1 MVRRRGPDGRLRF
14 LLHLP
19 PDFQP
24 AGRPASPRFAHW
36 RHTNQFANGVQL
48 CAVLH
53 VLRDCNRASGGHL
66 QPALDHRDRFDPLE
80 WVHGGLRARI
90 NIHSLAVVAHG
101 RRCGRSSA
109 FPSCLLTH
117 YRVFSSR
124 SVGHRPQCVLDGD
137 LSRCRLGLFAGWTC
151 RRVHVHPGN
160 VEYSAARCNSSLA
173 AHLALGRSARH
184 CIDTSASDD
193 TGTGSARGSPTTHN
207 CPDPA
212 GLLLYLR
219 EPAHFL
225 TP

>member
-24 AGRPASPRFAHW
+24 AGRPASPLFAHW
-36 RHTNQFANGVQL
+36 LPKNQFADGVQL

-53 VLRDCNRASGGHL
+53 VLRNSNRASGGHL
-66 QPALDHRDRFDPLE
+66 QPALDYRDRFDPLE
-80 WVHGGLRARI
+80 WVYGGLRAGI

-137 LSRCRLGLFAGWTC
+137 LSRCRLCLFSGWSLPPVPVNPC
-151 RRVHVHPGN
+151 N
-160 VEYSAARCNSSLA
+160 LEYTASPAILSLA
-173 AHLALGRSARH
+173 S
-184 CIDTSASDD
+184 
-193 TGTGSARGSPTTHN
+193 
-207 CPDPA
+207 
-212 GLLLYLR
+212 LLD
-219 EPAHFL
+219 
-225 TP
+225 